1 MAKEFLSSTFF
12 LIEVI
17 GVDFTEN
24 CGELR
29 YGIIFNVTKIILCG
43 TKYLGFRH
51 YSCSECDH
59 GKSVAFSCKGRFCSR
74 CGKKQTDQWITKATD
89 ILPKT
94 RWQHITFTMP
104 DSLWPIFWFNRNLF
118 GLISAIAAG
127 IIKEIATK
135 KKLVVGI
142 FTALHTFGRDLKRN
156 VHIHL
161 SVTCGGIDS
170 KGNWRKLFFPAEP
183 IKKMWK
189 HRILELFRSEY
200 ALSNLKLPSE
210 YQNDADFNNWMS
222 GLYEISWYVY
232 LQKPSDDHKRNI
244 NYLGRYIKR
253 PPISEAR
260 IEEYD
265 GKQVT
270 FKFLDHYSNTIDRV
284 TMPVLRFIASLVMHI
299 PDRYFRMIRYYGF
312 LSNRTRGLLL
322 PIVYKAINQIAP
334 KKIKVVSW
342 RLMIWL
348 NFKKDP
354 LSCPNCNQ
362 CMGLRQVYY
371 GLSPPLLLVKI
382 NELLLASR

>member
-1 MAKEFLSSTFF
+1 
-12 LIEVI
+12 
-17 GVDFTEN
+17 
-24 CGELR
+24 
-29 YGIIFNVTKIILCG
+29 
-43 TKYLGFRH
+43 
-51 YSCSECDH
+51 
-59 GKSVAFSCKGRFCSR
+59 
-74 CGKKQTDQWITKATD
+74 
-89 ILPKT
+89 
-94 RWQHITFTMP
+94 MP
-104 DSLWPIFWFNRNLF
+104 DSLWPIFWLNRNLF
-118 GLISAIAAG
+118 GLISAVAAG

-135 KKLVVGI
+135 KKIVVGI

-183 IKKMWK
+183 IKKMWR

-200 ALSNLKLPSE
+200 ASSNLKLPSK
-210 YQNDADFNNWMS
+210 YQNDGDFNNWMI

-265 GKQVT
+265 GLQVT
-270 FKFLDHYSNTIDRV
+270 FRFLDHYNNTIDHV
-284 TMPVLRFIASLVMHI
+284 TMPVLQFISSLIMHI
-299 PDRYFRMIRYYGF
+299 PDRYFRIIRYYGF
-312 LSNRTRGLLL
+312 LSNRTRGIQL
-322 PIVYKAINQIAP
+322 PIVYKAINQIIP
-334 KKIKVVSW
+334 KKIKSLNW

-362 CMGLRQVYY
+362 FMSLRQVYY
-371 GLSPPLLLVKI
+371 GLSPPLLLAKI
-382 NELLLASR
+382 NELLSTSR